1 MKLNFSLSKKYNE
14 ITGRQ
19 NIKSIIGSHRI
30 SKTTP
35 TKAYLYAFIKR
46 IETQNMDTN
55 MLKNKIV
62 LFINIINLWALSRT
76 LINLV
81 IKSL

>member
-30 SKTTP
+30 SKITP
-35 TKAYLYAFIKR
+35 TKANLYAFIKR
-46 IETQNMDTN
+46 VDTQNMDTN
-55 MLKNKIV
+55 MLKNNIV
-62 LFINIINLWALSRT
+62 LFINIINLWVLSRT
-76 LINLV
+76 LC
-81 IKSL
+81 